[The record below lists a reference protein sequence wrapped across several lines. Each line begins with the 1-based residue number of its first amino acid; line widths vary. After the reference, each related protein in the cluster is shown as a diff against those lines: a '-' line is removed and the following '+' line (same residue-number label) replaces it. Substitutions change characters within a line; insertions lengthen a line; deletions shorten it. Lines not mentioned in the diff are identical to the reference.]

1 MKNKNKILLS
11 LMTASVSALA
21 VAPYILSEDGTR
33 KINSNSSDEL
43 KSIDINVSQ
52 EVNNSGITKEE
63 LQAKEEIKSYV
74 EAVLTKKSPIVNIGK
89 NINVVTENY
98 ANIKKEVL
106 IELGAG
112 YDANNGSDSTGAA
125 PPSAY
130 TGSTNV
136 DSTQGQVYMCHSA
149 CHGVCHSNCHG
160 ARGWR

>member
-1 MKNKNKILLS
+1 MKNQNKILLS
-11 LMTASVSALA
+11 LVTASVSALA
-21 VAPYILSEDGTR
+21 AAPYILSEDGSR
-33 KINSNSSDEL
+33 KVDPNSSGEL
-43 KSIDINVSQ
+43 KSIDINVSK
-52 EVNNSGITKEE
+52 EVSVLSTEE
-63 LQAKEEIKSYV
+63 LQTKEEIKSYV

-98 ANIKKEVL
+98 GNIKKEVF

-112 YDANNGSDSTGAA
+112 YDASNNSDSTGSAA
-125 PPSAY
+125 PAAY

-136 DSTQGQVYMCHSA
+136 TSTQSQTYMCHSA